1 MVQENGSGKKPDG
14 ASLLKIALDMG
25 PLVVFF
31 GTYAWAKN
39 DAAAASAT
47 DVTRIV
53 YATVALMIATAIS
66 LVLSRIL
73 LKRVPIMPMVTG
85 IFVLIFGGLTIYL
98 RDPTFIKI
106 KPTILYLLFAGALA
120 GGLYLKKLMLKSLLG
135 EALQMQDEGWRLLTQ
150 RWIGFFI
157 GLAILNE
164 FVWRNYPE
172 STWVAF
178 KSFGVMPLTAVFMAA
193 QISLIMK
200 YQTPEVSSEKSEASS
215 T

>member
-1 MVQENGSGKKPDG
+1 MEQENAGGKKPEG
-14 ASLLKIALDMG
+14 ASGLKFALDMG
-25 PLVVFF
+25 PLAVFF
-31 GTYAWAKN
+31 ATYAWAKG
-39 DAAAASAT
+39 DAAAGAA

-53 YATVALMIATAIS
+53 YATVALMIATAVS
-66 LVLSRIL
+66 LTLSRIL
-73 LKRVPIMPMVTG
+73 LKRIAVMPMVTG
-85 IFVLIFGGLTIYL
+85 VFVLVFGGLTIYL

-106 KPTILYLLFAGALA
+106 KPTILYLLFAGALG
-120 GGLYLKKLMLKSLLG
+120 GGLFYRKLFLKALLS

-157 GLAILNE
+157 ALAILNE
-164 FVWRNYPE
+164 IVWRNFPE
-172 STWVAF
+172 STWVTF
-178 KSFGVMPLTAVFMAA
+178 KSFGVMPLMAVFMAA